1 MSNEPIVIK
10 GSKIL
15 VVDDKKENLELMTNI
30 LEKEGYD
37 VAFAMDGEK
46 AIRIASLYQPDLI
59 LLDVMMPGID
69 GFETCRIMK
78 SLNELRDIP
87 VIFVTGRVE
96 VTDIVQAF
104 EIGAVDYVTKPIRHE
119 EICARV
125 TTHIQLRKLMTIRDK
140 LINQLRNQN
149 IDLER
154 LAEVKEEQL
163 ERTVKL
169 SHLGELVGEL
179 THELGTPLGIVNTAV
194 SSLSDKN
201 TKLCLDMVEGKLS
214 KSNLKGYLDSSS
226 DAFDI
231 VMSSIEYAGKLINSF
246 KQIVVGE
253 FSEAKTQF
261 ELKQFLESIIH
272 IMTPRLKRTKQKIE
286 IRSPAMNVTSYSGAL
301 SQVLIN
307 LINNSLIHAF
317 DDENRGTI
325 FINVTENDGQV
336 VLIVEDDGK
345 GIEKEKCDKVFDK
358 YYTTRMGE
366 GGSGLGLFI
375 VRNLV
380 LEQLSGTIT
389 CESELGKGTKF
400 TITFPQ
406 NKIDQ

>member
-1 MSNEPIVIK
+1 MSNEPVFIK

-69 GFETCRIMK
+69 GFETCRMMK

-87 VIFVTGRVE
+87 VIFVTGRIDVS
-96 VTDIVQAF
+96 DIVQAF

-154 LAEVKEEQL
+154 LALVKEEQL

-179 THELGTPLGIVNTAV
+179 THELGTPLGIVNTAI

-201 TKLCLDMVEGKLS
+201 AKLSLNLIENKLS
-214 KSNLKGYLDSSS
+214 KSNLKTYLDSSS

-231 VMSSIEYAGKLINSF
+231 IMSSVDYAGKLVTSF

-253 FSEAKTQF
+253 FSEAKTRF
-261 ELKQFLESIIH
+261 ELLQFLESIIH
-272 IMTPRLKRTKQKIE
+272 ILTPRLKRTQQQID
-286 IRSPAMNVTSYSGAL
+286 IRCRADLVVVSYAGAL

-317 DDENRGTI
+317 DDEIQGEIVIEAKAQDN
-325 FINVTENDGQV
+325 NVVITV
-336 VLIVEDDGK
+336 SDDGK
-345 GIEKEKCDKVFDK
+345 GIESEQTTKVFDK
-358 YYTTRMGE
+358 YFTTRMGE

-380 LEQLSGTIT
+380 VDSLGGTIE
-389 CESELGKGTKF
+389 CHSALGKGTTF
-400 TITFPQ
+400 TIVFPQ
-406 NKIDQ
+406 NRED

>member
-1 MSNEPIVIK
+1 MSNEPVFIK

-69 GFETCRIMK
+69 GFETCRMMK

-87 VIFVTGRVE
+87 VIFVTGRIDVS
-96 VTDIVQAF
+96 DIVQAF

-140 LINQLRNQN
+140 LISQLRNQN

-154 LAEVKEEQL
+154 LALVKEEQL
-163 ERTVKL
+163 ERSVKL

-179 THELGTPLGIVNTAV
+179 THELGTPLGIVNTAI

-201 TKLCLDMVEGKLS
+201 AKLSLDLVENKLS
-214 KSNLKGYLDSSS
+214 KSNLKTYLDSSS

-231 VMSSIEYAGKLINSF
+231 IMSSVEYAGKLVTSF

-253 FSEAKTQF
+253 FSEAKTRF
-261 ELKQFLESIIH
+261 ELLQFLESIIH
-272 IMTPRLKRTKQKIE
+272 ILTPRLKRTQQQID
-286 IRSPAMNVTSYSGAL
+286 IRCPADLVATSYAGAL

-317 DDENRGTI
+317 DDEIQG
-325 FINVTENDGQV
+325 E
-336 VLIVEDDGK
+336 IVIEAKQQDSNIVITVADDGK
-345 GIEKEKCDKVFDK
+345 GIESAQTAKVFDK

-380 LEQLSGTIT
+380 VDSLGGTIE
-389 CESELGKGTKF
+389 CDSELGKGTTF
-400 TITFPQ
+400 TIVFPQ
-406 NKIDQ
+406 NREE

>member
-1 MSNEPIVIK
+1 MSNEPVFIK

-69 GFETCRIMK
+69 GFETCRMMK

-87 VIFVTGRVE
+87 VIFVTGRIDVS
-96 VTDIVQAF
+96 DIVEAF
-104 EIGAVDYVTKPIRHE
+104 KIGAVDYVTKPIRHE

-154 LAEVKEEQL
+154 LALVKEEQL
-163 ERTVKL
+163 ERSVKL

-179 THELGTPLGIVNTAV
+179 THELGTPLGIVNTAT
-194 SSLSDKN
+194 SSLADKN
-201 TKLCLDMVEGKLS
+201 AKLSLDLVENKLS
-214 KSNLKGYLDSSS
+214 KSNLKAYLDASS

-231 VMSSIEYAGKLINSF
+231 VMSSIDYAGKLVNSF

-253 FSEAKTQF
+253 FSEAKTRF

-272 IMTPRLKRTKQKIE
+272 ILTPRLKRTQQHID
-286 IRSPAMNVTSYSGAL
+286 IRCPSDLVLVSYAGAL

-307 LINNSLIHAF
+307 LINNALIHAF
-317 DDENRGTI
+317 DEDKRGEI
-325 FINVTENDGQV
+325 IIDARPQDANVVIT
-336 VLIVEDDGK
+336 VEDDGK
-345 GIEKEKCDKVFDK
+345 GIDKQQTAKVFDK

-380 LEQLSGTIT
+380 VDQLGGTIS
-389 CESELGKGTKF
+389 CDSELGKGTIF
-400 TITFPQ
+400 TIVFPQ
-406 NKIDQ
+406 NRVE